1 MSTVGYPLFRRLYS
15 IFATTTIVVALTTP
29 VTPRLLDAAEPASAT
44 SVAASLKIGDLYG
57 GGKVAYLFQPGDA
70 GYVAGQSHGLIAATA
85 DIGEGMMWAKAVK
98 LCKEYRGGGF
108 SDWRLPSKEELN
120 RLYKSKAL
128 IGSFKERHFYW
139 SGTDSD
145 KNDAWDQSFRT
156 GICNLGYK
164 LDNNYVRAVRA
175 F

>member
-1 MSTVGYPLFRRLYS
+1 MKMIRQPFFRRLYKVLAS
-15 IFATTTIVVALTTP
+15 TSMFIALTTP
-29 VTPRLLDAAEPASAT
+29 LTPCLLQAADSVPEQSAP
-44 SVAASLKIGDLYG
+44 ASLKTGDQYG
-57 GGKVAYLFQPGDA
+57 GGKVAFLFQPGEA
-70 GYVAGQSHGLIAATA
+70 GYVEGQTHGLIAATA
-85 DIGEGMMWAKAVK
+85 DLGNGTTWSKAVT

-120 RLYKSKAL
+120 RLYINKTL
-128 IGSFKERHFYW
+128 IGGFKERHFYW
-139 SGTDSD
+139 SGTQSD

-164 LDNNYVRAVRA
+164 LDNNYVRAVRP

>member
-1 MSTVGYPLFRRLYS
+1 MKTNRQPFFRRLYRILAS
-15 IFATTTIVVALTTP
+15 TAMCIALTTP
-29 VTPRLLDAAEPASAT
+29 LTPRLLQAADSAPAQSAP
-44 SVAASLKIGDLYG
+44 ASLKAGDQYG
-57 GGKVAYLFQPGDA
+57 GGKVVYLFQPGES
-70 GYVAGQSHGLIAATA
+70 GYVAGQTHGLIAATA

-139 SGTDSD
+139 SGTESD